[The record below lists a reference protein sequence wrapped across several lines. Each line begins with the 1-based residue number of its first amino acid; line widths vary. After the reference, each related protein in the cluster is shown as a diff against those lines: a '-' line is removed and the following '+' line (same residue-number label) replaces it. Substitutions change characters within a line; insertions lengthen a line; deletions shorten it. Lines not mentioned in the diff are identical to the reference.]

1 MIAIMN
7 YGIGNLFSVKNA
19 LDYLGYE
26 SVITSDKDEI
36 LKADK
41 VILPGVGAFE
51 DAINTFKKYGFDEV
65 LNELIKKNTYVLGI
79 CVGMQLLFERS
90 YEYGTHDGLK
100 IVDGEMVKFDSYV
113 DGKKYPVPHMGWN
126 QIKVTKDNELLKG
139 VDLKDVY
146 FVHSYHGTKSSCEI
160 ASTNYAGID
169 FPSAVRKGNVFGVQ
183 FHPEKS
189 GEVGLQILKNFGEL

>member
-65 LNELIKKNTYVLGI
+65 LNELIKKNT
-79 CVGMQLLFERS
+79 R
-90 YEYGTHDGLK
+90 
-100 IVDGEMVKFDSYV
+100 
-113 DGKKYPVPHMGWN
+113 
-126 QIKVTKDNELLKG
+126 
-139 VDLKDVY
+139 
-146 FVHSYHGTKSSCEI
+146 
-160 ASTNYAGID
+160 NYAKRQIT
-169 FPSAVRKGNVFGVQ
+169 FFKHQ
-183 FHPEKS
+183 FKCINIS
-189 GEVGLQILKNFGEL
+189 SLDDILISIK

>member
-113 DGKKYPVPHMGWN
+113 DGKKYP
-126 QIKVTKDNELLKG
+126 
-139 VDLKDVY
+139 DLRT
-146 FVHSYHGTKSSCEI
+146 S
-160 ASTNYAGID
+160 AGKR
-169 FPSAVRKGNVFGVQ
+169 AWYQ
-183 FHPEKS
+183 
-189 GEVGLQILKNFGEL
+189 